1 MNLKYGKN
9 SHVGDKKKPTR
20 NRLDDATAALV
31 QVIEKNTECDRE
43 GDDMS
48 RFVFAQELSALQRQL
63 VHLGTQV
70 EQAVAHAL
78 TALEKQDRAL
88 CGRVIAA
95 DDAIDRLRTE
105 IEQHVFRLLM
115 LQQSFDGRELRL
127 LAAALVIAREL
138 ERAGDGASGIATL
151 LLRMF
156 FLHESGSLHS
166 RSAFPV
172 SSLAVRG
179 VMHLPEELGVLKDM
193 LDLGHEAHRVL
204 HATMRAF
211 ATLDAQSAR
220 HFWQEDDVVDV
231 RYHQIRHHLLTMLQ
245 GSHAL
250 LALQQDARIMQRVT
264 YLFWIAH
271 KLERLADHCGNICER
286 IVFIVEGDTVLAL
299 PAE

>member
-1 MNLKYGKN
+1 MSRSIFAQALPVLQGQ
-9 SHVGDKKKPTR
+9 
-20 NRLDDATAALV
+20 LV
-31 QVIEKNTECDRE
+31 Q
-43 GDDMS
+43 
-48 RFVFAQELSALQRQL
+48 
-63 VHLGTQV
+63 LGTQV

-95 DDAIDRLRTE
+95 DDAIDTLRTE
-105 IEQHVFRLLM
+105 IEQHVFRLLT
-115 LQQSFDGRELRL
+115 LQRPRCGRDLRL

-151 LLRMF
+151 LLRLF
-156 FLHESGSLHS
+156 LLHESGSPHS
-166 RSAFPV
+166 LSALPV
-172 SSLAVRG
+172 SPLLGKKV
-179 VMHLPEELGVLKDM
+179 VQMPEELVALEDVLE
-193 LDLGHEAHRVL
+193 LGQEAQRVL
-204 HATMRAF
+204 QATMRAF
-211 ATLDAQSAR
+211 ATFDVQAAR
-220 HFWQEDDVVDV
+220 YYWQEDDVVDV

-250 LALQQDARIMQRVT
+250 PALQQDARIMQRVT

-286 IVFIVEGDTVLAL
+286 IVFIVEGNAVLSM